1 MKNHRKKIL
10 WAIHA
15 DLMKIAINHPGVAL
29 PINVFQAQFATK
41 AVKLLETNADII
53 MSVSADAAKMEVAQ
67 NLIIVYRNVSSIQ
80 SAQLGAAPLDTA
92 ATQIYVKEGKQLETF
107 AIKIM
112 NAKWAI
118 ANLIINLILR
128 KS

>member
-1 MKNHRKKIL
+1 
-10 WAIHA
+10 
-15 DLMKIAINHPGVAL
+15 
-29 PINVFQAQFATK
+29 
-41 AVKLLETNADII
+41 

-80 SAQLGAAPLDTA
+80 TALLGAAPSDTV
-92 ATQIYVKEGKQLETF
+92 ATQIYVMEGKQLETF
-107 AIKIM
+107 AIKIR

>member
-15 DLMKIAINHPGVAL
+15 DLMKIAINRPGVAQ
-29 PINVFQAQFATK
+29 PINVFQVQFATK

-53 MSVSADAAKMEVAQ
+53 MSVSADAAKMGAAQ
-67 NLIIVYRNVSSIQ
+67 NLIIVYRNVNSIQ